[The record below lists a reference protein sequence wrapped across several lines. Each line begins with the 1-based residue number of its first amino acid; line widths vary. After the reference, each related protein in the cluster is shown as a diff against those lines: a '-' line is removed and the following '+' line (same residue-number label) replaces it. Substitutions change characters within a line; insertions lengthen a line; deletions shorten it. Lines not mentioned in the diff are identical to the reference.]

1 MLAKCVE
8 YSITSTTSASIAT
21 PETPSA
27 MENDVAGPSA
37 LEEASRGCRP
47 VALTSHI
54 MKAKETLHKLHLL
67 HVFICHYYTY
77 RHVHSSSLLCSL
89 YFSMLL
95 QVLDHLFSRM
105 IHLKYPAVFSFF
117 GFCVSSPEEL
127 LTSLRQTT
135 NTKPLS
141 PKRWSDEKAYN
152 AQTH

>member
-1 MLAKCVE
+1 MCGVLYHLYNV
-8 YSITSTTSASIAT
+8 SLIAT

-54 MKAKETLHKLHLL
+54 MKAKETRHKRHLL
-67 HVFICHYYTY
+67 HVFICHCYTY

-89 YFSMLL
+89 YFAMLL

-117 GFCVSSPEEL
+117 WILCVVTRRTPHINQTNNKHK
-127 LTSLRQTT
+127 TSE
-135 NTKPLS
+135 
-141 PKRWSDEKAYN
+141 PKKMVG
-152 AQTH
+152 